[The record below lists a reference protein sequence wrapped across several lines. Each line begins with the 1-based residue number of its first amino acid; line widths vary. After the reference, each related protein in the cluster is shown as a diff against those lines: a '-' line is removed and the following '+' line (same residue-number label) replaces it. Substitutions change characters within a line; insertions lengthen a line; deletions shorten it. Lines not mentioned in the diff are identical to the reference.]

1 MRPAVHG
8 WIAALALALAACG
21 GDDEPVPSGGDDV
34 ASDTGADAG
43 DTGGDGGGEDAVD
56 ATTDAAPDAT
66 ADVGPDADAAPDAT
80 VDVGPDADAAV
91 DASPD
96 ADTGAEDAGGDAA
109 VDAAPDSGADT
120 SEPLE
125 PYDTLSEWGF
135 FVGPLVDQVPAPGV
149 VPYTVNAPLW
159 ADFARKGRYIVL
171 PEGERATMTAEGH
184 WEFPPDT
191 IIIKTFFF
199 DVDRRDEGGDAR
211 IVETR
216 LLIRTHDDDWDAWT
230 YVWDEAQTEA
240 VNRVAGSRLEI
251 DYIDADGAE
260 ATQTYLVPNL
270 NQCGNCHE
278 VSDRFTTLG
287 LTTAQLN
294 LEMDAEGAPN
304 QLAWLGEMGVID
316 FDGDPDTLARYV
328 HPADETAPLEDRAR
342 AYLHGNCSH
351 CHQPGGGGGRSGL
364 VLLYEEE
371 DPARYGVCKSPVAAG
386 AGAGGRDYDI
396 VPGFP
401 SQSII
406 PFRMASVDPEI
417 KMPELPNLIADEF
430 GVELI
435 EAWIAGMEPTGCD

>member
-1 MRPAVHG
+1 MHRAHLPLARWWPAIGVA
-8 WIAALALALAACG
+8 AALLIACG
-21 GDDEPVPSGGDDV
+21 GDDGPTPATGDDV
-34 ASDTGADAG
+34 AIDASADAG
-43 DTGGDGGGEDAVD
+43 DASVGAADTGVAEVGDD
-56 ATTDAAPDAT
+56 ATEDVVPDVA
-66 ADVGPDADAAPDAT
+66 ADAAE
-80 VDVGPDADAAV
+80 DADV
-91 DASPD
+91 DAGT
-96 ADTGAEDAGGDAA
+96 A
-109 VDAAPDSGADT
+109 DSGADVAPDVAPDVT
-120 SEPLE
+120 PDVVADTGEEIE

-159 ADFARKGRYIVL
+159 ADFAGKGRYIVL
-171 PEGERATMTAEGH
+171 PEGELATRIDDGH
-184 WEFPPDT
+184 WDFPPGT

-199 DVDRRDEGGDAR
+199 DIDRRDVGGDAR

-230 YVWDEAQTEA
+230 YVWDDEQTEA

-294 LEMDAEGAPN
+294 LEMDLEGAPN
-304 QLAWLGEMGVID
+304 QLEWLGEMGVID
-316 FDGDPDTLARYV
+316 FDEDPEPLPRYA
-328 HPADETAPLEDRAR
+328 HPEDETAPLEDRAR

-396 VPGFP
+396 VPGSP